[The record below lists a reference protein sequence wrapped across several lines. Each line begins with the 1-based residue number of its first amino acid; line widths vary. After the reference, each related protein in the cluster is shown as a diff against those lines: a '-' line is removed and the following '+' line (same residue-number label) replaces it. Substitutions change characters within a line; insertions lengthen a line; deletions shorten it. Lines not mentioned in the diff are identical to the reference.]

1 MPLKFYKYQGA
12 GNDFLIAD
20 NRDGSIRLTEEQ
32 IASLCDRRY
41 GVGADG
47 LMLLESPDTDLPE
60 EGVIPRDPDGF
71 RMTYYNSDG
80 SGGMMCGN
88 GGRCIVAFAAD
99 MGITNFSFM
108 AADGWHAADVV
119 SSEGKTKIVR
129 LLMKDVKSYERY
141 DSLTGVSV
149 PSDGYFLDTG
159 TRHYVRI
166 VEGLD
171 DYDVVGDG
179 RDIRYNAAELQPVG
193 VNVNFIE
200 QDGSVLKVRTY
211 EKGVEDETYACG
223 TGIVAS
229 CIAAYKA
236 GIKPSETGHTHV
248 AYDVKAKRDRLKVSF
263 RPLDLFNG
271 VAEDVYLTGPATFVA
286 EIICEI

>member
-1 MPLKFYKYQGA
+1 MKFYKYQGA

-20 NRDGSIRLTEEQ
+20 NRDGSVVLSTEQ
-32 IASLCDRRY
+32 IAALCDRRY

-47 LMLLESPDTDLPE
+47 LMLLEKPDHDS
-60 EGVIPRDPDGF
+60 DGF

-99 MGITNFSFM
+99 MGLTNFRFH
-108 AADGWHAADVV
+108 AADGLHVAEVI
-119 SSEGKTKIVR
+119 STQGPSKTVR
-129 LLMKDVKSYERY
+129 LQMKDVSSYEY
-141 DSLTGVSV
+141 HDSLAGVSC

-159 TRHYVRI
+159 TRHFVRV

-171 DYDVVGDG
+171 TYDVTGEG
-179 RDIRYNAAELQPVG
+179 RDIRYNASELQPVG
-193 VNVNFIE
+193 ANVNFIE
-200 QDGSVLKVRTY
+200 PSDGGVLKVRTY
-211 EKGVEDETYACG
+211 EKGVEDETFACG

-236 GIKPSETGHTHV
+236 GIRPSGSRGHHV
-248 AYDVKAKRDRLKVSF
+248 EYDVRAKRDSLKVSF
-263 RPLDLFNG
+263 RPLDVLCG
-271 VAEDVYLTGPATFVA
+271 VAEEVYLTGPATFVA
-286 EIICEI
+286 EVTVTL

>member
-1 MPLKFYKYQGA
+1 MKFYKYQGA

-20 NRDGSIRLTEEQ
+20 NRDGSVVPEDYSS
-32 IASLCDRRY
+32 A
-41 GVGADG
+41 AAG
-47 LMLLESPDTDLPE
+47 LMLLEKPDHDS
-60 EGVIPRDPDGF
+60 DGF

-99 MGITNFSFM
+99 MGLANFRFH
-108 AADGWHAADVV
+108 AADGPHVAEVISAQGP
-119 SSEGKTKIVR
+119 SKTVR
-129 LLMKDVKSYERY
+129 LQMKDVSSYEHH
-141 DSLTGVSV
+141 DSLSGVSC

-159 TRHYVRI
+159 TRHFVRV

-171 DYDVVGDG
+171 TYDVTGEG
-179 RDIRYNAAELQPVG
+179 REIRYNASELQPVG
-193 VNVNFIE
+193 ANVNFIE
-200 QDGSVLKVRTY
+200 PSDGGVLKVRTY

-236 GIKPSETGHTHV
+236 GIRPSGSRGHHV
-248 AYDVKAKRDRLKVSF
+248 EYDVQAKRDSLKVSF
-263 RPLDLFNG
+263 RPLDVLCG
-271 VAEDVYLTGPATFVA
+271 VAEEVYLTGPATFVA
-286 EIICEI
+286 EVTVTL

>member
-1 MPLKFYKYQGA
+1 MKFYKYQGA

-20 NRDGSIRLTEEQ
+20 NRDGSIVLSVEQ
-32 IASLCDRRY
+32 IAALCDRRY

-47 LMLLESPDTDLPE
+47 LMLL
-60 EGVIPRDPDGF
+60 DGPQGDEDF

-99 MGITNFSFM
+99 MGITDFRFH
-108 AADGWHAADVV
+108 AADGPHVAEIL
-119 SSEGKTKIVR
+119 SSEGPCKRVR
-129 LLMKDVKSYERY
+129 LKMKDVASYDRY
-141 DSLTGVSV
+141 DALSGVMV
-149 PSDGYFLDTG
+149 PSEGCFLDTG

-171 DYDVVGDG
+171 GYDVVGEG
-179 RDIRYNAAELQPVG
+179 RDIRYHAAELQPVG
-193 VNVNFIE
+193 ANVNFIE
-200 QDGSVLKVRTY
+200 PSGNVLKVRTY
-211 EKGVEDETYACG
+211 EKGVEDETFACG

-236 GIKPSETGHTHV
+236 GISPSEVISDGRV
-248 AYDVKAKRDRLKVSF
+248 RYNVKAKRDSLSVDF
-263 RPLDLFNG
+263 RPVAGKEG

-286 EIICEI
+286 EVSVAL

>member
-1 MPLKFYKYQGA
+1 MKFYKYQGA

-20 NRDGSIRLTEEQ
+20 NRDGSVVLSTEQ
-32 IASLCDRRY
+32 IAALCDRRY

-47 LMLLESPDTDLPE
+47 LMLLEKPDHE
-60 EGVIPRDPDGF
+60 SDGF

-99 MGITNFSFM
+99 MGLANFRFH
-108 AADGWHAADVV
+108 AADGPHVAEVISAQGP
-119 SSEGKTKIVR
+119 SKTVR
-129 LLMKDVKSYERY
+129 LQMKDVSSYEHH
-141 DSLTGVSV
+141 DSLSGVSC

-159 TRHYVRI
+159 TRHFVRV

-171 DYDVVGDG
+171 TYDVTGEG
-179 RDIRYNAAELQPVG
+179 REIRYNASELQPVG
-193 VNVNFIE
+193 ANVNFIE
-200 QDGSVLKVRTY
+200 PTDGGVLKVRTY

-236 GIKPSETGHTHV
+236 GIRPSGSRGHHV
-248 AYDVKAKRDRLKVSF
+248 EYDVQAKRDSLKVSF
-263 RPLDLFNG
+263 RPLDVLCG
-271 VAEDVYLTGPATFVA
+271 VAEEVYLTGPATFVA
-286 EIICEI
+286 EVTVTL

>member
-1 MPLKFYKYQGA
+1 
-12 GNDFLIAD
+12 
-20 NRDGSIRLTEEQ
+20 
-32 IASLCDRRY
+32 
-41 GVGADG
+41 
-47 LMLLESPDTDLPE
+47 
-60 EGVIPRDPDGF
+60 
-71 RMTYYNSDG
+71 
-80 SGGMMCGN
+80 MCGN

-99 MGITNFSFM
+99 KGIDNFSFM
-108 AADGWHAADVV
+108 AADGWHHAEVI
-119 SSEGKTKIVR
+119 SSEGKTRIVR
-129 LLMKDVKSYERY
+129 LLMKDVKSYEHH

-149 PSDGYFLDTG
+149 PSDGFFLDTG
-159 TRHYVRI
+159 TRHYVRV

-171 DYDVVGDG
+171 DYDVVGEG

-193 VNVNFIE
+193 ANVNFIE
-200 QDGSVLKVRTY
+200 QDGSLLKVRTY

-236 GIKPSETGHTHV
+236 GIKPSEMEGSHV
-248 AYDVKAKRDRLKVSF
+248 VYDVRAKRDRLKVSF